1 MPNLHKLF
9 FIVFFVLFSV
19 LTAAT
24 ITSVTNGDWDVST
37 TWDSHP
43 LLPTVADDV
52 IIAHTVTVP
61 ASDPIYMKNL
71 TINLGAT
78 LDASDISTK
87 IIVKGNWLNNGT
99 FIKSGSG
106 TITFSSTVADQSVD
120 PGSSTY
126 PAMILSNPGFSI
138 RISDHINI
146 DGNLSLSAGTLD
158 LNTDDKNVNIAGHLV
173 INSGAIWT
181 KGSGTVTFDGDEQ
194 NFTDNNGS
202 TTNIGIIVVDTP

>member
-9 FIVFFVLFSV
+9 SVVFFVLFSV
-19 LTAAT
+19 LSAQTT
-24 ITSVTNGDWDVST
+24 TSIMAGNWTLDG
-37 TWDSHP
+37 TWDNGVPNAGVHE
-43 LLPTVADDV
+43 V
-52 IIAHTVTVP
+52 IAHYVTAT

-78 LDASDISTK
+78 LDASNPSTK

-106 TITFSSTVADQSVD
+106 TVTFSSTVADQSVD
-120 PGSSTY
+120 PGSSTF
-126 PAMILSNPGFSI
+126 PAMVLSNSGFSI

-146 DGNLSLSAGTLD
+146 DGNLTLSAGILD
-158 LNTDDKNVNIAGHLV
+158 LNTDDKNVNIAGHVV
-173 INSGAIWT
+173 ITNGAVWT
-181 KGSGTVTFDGDEQ
+181 KGSGTVTFDGGEQ

>member
-1 MPNLHKLF
+1 MPNLHKPF
-9 FIVFFVLFSV
+9 SVVFFVLFSV
-19 LTAAT
+19 LTAQT
-24 ITSVTNGDWDVST
+24 TTSIMAGNWTLDG
-37 TWDSHP
+37 TWDNGVPNAGVHA
-43 LLPTVADDV
+43 V
-52 IIAHTVTVP
+52 IAHYVTAP

-106 TITFSSTVADQSVD
+106 TVTFSSTVADQSVD
-120 PGSSTY
+120 PGSSTF
-126 PAMILSNPGFSI
+126 PAMVLSNSGFSI

-146 DGNLSLSAGTLD
+146 DGNLTLSAGILD
-158 LNTDDKNVNIAGHLV
+158 LNTDDKNVNIAGHVV
-173 INSGAIWT
+173 ITSGAVWT
-181 KGSGTVTFDGDEQ
+181 KGSGTVTFDGGEQ

>member
-1 MPNLHKLF
+1 MPNFHKLF

-24 ITSVTNGDWDVST
+24 ITSVTNGDWDVPS
-37 TWDSHP
+37 TWDGNAI
-43 LLPTVADDV
+43 PTLADHV
-52 IIAHTVTVP
+52 IIAHTVIVP

-106 TITFSSTVADQSVD
+106 TVTFSSTVADQSVD
-120 PGSSTY
+120 PGSSTF
-126 PAMILSNPGFSI
+126 PAMVLSNLGYSI

-146 DGNLSLSAGTLD
+146 DGDLTLTTGTLD
-158 LNTDDKNVNIAGHLV
+158 LNTDDKNVNIAGHVV
-173 INSGAIWT
+173 ITSGAVWT

-202 TTNIGIIVVDTP
+202 LTNIGIIVVDTP